1 MKVKN
6 IPFYGYYG
14 GETKQLNFQIVMD
27 NALYERFK
35 DTASGSLW
43 TESGLNDTTTA
54 REHIN
59 GYFNDHVLSPTLS
72 LFMCH
77 RSTDQAIPTKVSQIL
92 DALDLVT
99 TVIRPSN
106 DNNYTDRVVFLNGHE
121 PLVQYGMATMGY
133 STATPPALTWCNYN
147 NASLHSLDIAIA
159 NDSITLDFYVFP
171 ENVFVDG
178 VWTPPESSKW
188 VRIEIKCHYTYNV
201 VSGLQKIQDFDIC
214 LYHSSAV
221 DNYKGY
227 FNGFNL
233 AGSGA
238 TDGNT
243 NDPYPDDPTGPEGDL
258 TDPELTDPSDFPELP
273 DIDAADLGFITIYNP
288 TKAQMQSLSQFMWSG
303 AFDLA
308 TYKKLFSDPMQS
320 IIGLGVVPVV
330 PSLAGSKNVMFG
342 SIDSGVSMSYCS
354 TQWVKKNCGTA
365 KVRLRSPGSFLDYS
379 PYVKVSIYLP
389 FIGIRQLSPEDVMNS
404 TLEVEYNIDVLSG
417 ACSAFINCGSKGVLY
432 TFNGSCIS
440 NIPLTSINF
449 SSAIQNAIT
458 AVASGVGVIAGM
470 ATGTAPLTAASAS
483 ALASSAANAAIN
495 SKPSVQRSGNIGG
508 SAGIMSIL
516 RPFLIIERP
525 NYSVASNIQNYVG
538 EACNYTAS
546 LGQCSGFTMV
556 EYCHIDNVTATPG
569 ELSEIE
575 ALLKQGVIL

>member
-6 IPFYGYYG
+6 IPFYGYFG
-14 GETKQLNFQIVMD
+14 GETKQLNFQIIMD
-27 NALYERFK
+27 NTLYNRFK
-35 DTASGSLW
+35 DTASSTLW
-43 TESGLNDTTTA
+43 SESGLNDTNTA
-54 REHIN
+54 KEHVN
-59 GYFNDHVLSPTLS
+59 SFFNDHVLSATLS
-72 LFMCH
+72 LFMCKK
-77 RSTDQAIPTKVSQIL
+77 STDHDIPRKVYDIL
-92 DALDLVT
+92 DALDLTT
-99 TVIRPSN
+99 TVISPSN
-106 DNNYTDRVVFLNGHE
+106 DSAITSKIVFLNGHTPSVNYTLGE
-121 PLVQYGMATMGY
+121 MGY
-133 STATPPALTWCNYN
+133 TTATPHTLTWCHYN
-147 NASLHSLDIAIA
+147 NASIHTLDIAIA
-159 NDSITLDFYVFP
+159 NDSITLEFFVFP
-171 ENVFVDG
+171 EDVFVNG
-178 VWTPPESSKW
+178 VWTPPDIW
-188 VRIEIKCHYTYNV
+188 VKLRIIFHYTYNITT
-201 VSGLQKIQDFDIC
+201 GLSKIQDFTIY
-214 LYHSSAV
+214 LTHSSAV
-221 DNYKGY
+221 DNYRGY
-227 FNGFNL
+227 LQGFNL

-238 TDGNT
+238 TDSNT
-243 NDPYPDDPTGPEGDL
+243 NDPYPDDPTGPDGDL

-330 PSLAGSKNVMFG
+330 PTLAGSKNVMFG

-365 KVRLRSPGSFLDYS
+365 KVKLRSPGSFLDYS

-389 FIGIRQLSPEDVMNS
+389 FIGIRQLSAEDVMNS

-440 NIPLTSINF
+440 NIPLTAINF

-525 NYSVASNIQNYVG
+525 NYSVASNIQGYVG
-538 EACNYTAS
+538 EACNYTTS
-546 LGQCSGFTMV
+546 LGSCSGFTMV